1 MTKKFNDLYVPVL
14 ERNDHKK
21 AKEYKR
27 LSPKMKDAVD
37 SIFKVMDS
45 KPQDFLNTFT
55 KTITATS
62 KKYRVPEKE
71 LMKYFEREMLTI

>member
-1 MTKKFNDLYVPVL
+1 MTKKFNDLYVPEL
-14 ERNDHKK
+14 EKDEHKK
-21 AKEYKR
+21 SKEYKK

-37 SIFKVMDS
+37 EIFKKMDS
-45 KPQDFLNTFT
+45 KPSDFLNTFD

>member
-1 MTKKFNDLYVPVL
+1 MKFEYIYETVV
-14 ERNDHKK
+14 EREEHRKS
-21 AKEYKR
+21 AEYKK